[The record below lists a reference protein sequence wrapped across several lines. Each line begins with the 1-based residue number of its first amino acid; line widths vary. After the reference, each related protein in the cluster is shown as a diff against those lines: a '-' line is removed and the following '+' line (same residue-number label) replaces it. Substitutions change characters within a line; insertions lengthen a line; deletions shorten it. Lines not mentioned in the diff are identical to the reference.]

1 MPSVFDDF
9 VRTDAKPARHGEGR
23 FEFLN
28 RSATKYFGAVRDLID
43 EWYGY
48 VPAEH
53 KAGIRGNLRADDH
66 HSASAF
72 WELYLHEA
80 YRRSGA
86 DIEIHPQVPSRS
98 ARPDFRITLA
108 NAAFYLEAVTVGR
121 APAEIAEDS
130 RLDQVHRV
138 LADMLIEDFSIELS
152 TYGVGPRP
160 LATKRLRGALR
171 CWLDLLEADQ
181 VVAAVEASEYA
192 GFDSLPELTWN
203 DDGWSLVFHAL
214 PLGEWARGT
223 PRSAL
228 GLLGPGEAV
237 LVDNETGL
245 RRVLAS
251 KKGKYGPL
259 DAPLVIAVLSN
270 TEYPTRDYEVE
281 NALYGVSSHRPIERA
296 QGDGHLFE
304 EGFWIGTNG
313 WRNGDVPQVLAASD
327 LYPWTITVTQPRC
340 WYTLEPGVDL
350 PTQPDWLAQMKVDA
364 QAVPGDAA
372 PIGTHFGLA
381 DDWPGMRDPDFDL
394 S

>member
-228 GLLGPGEAV
+228 GLLRPG
-237 LVDNETGL
+237 D
-245 RRVLAS
+245 
-251 KKGKYGPL
+251 
-259 DAPLVIAVLSN
+259 

-281 NALYGVSSHRPIERA
+281 NTLYGVSSHRPIERA